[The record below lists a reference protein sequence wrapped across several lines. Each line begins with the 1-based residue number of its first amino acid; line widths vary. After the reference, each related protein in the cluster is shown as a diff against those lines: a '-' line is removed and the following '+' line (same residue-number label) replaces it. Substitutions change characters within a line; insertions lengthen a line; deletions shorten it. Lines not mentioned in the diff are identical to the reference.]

1 MPDPLL
7 VPSIAMLTGGGL
19 LAARDYMKGRL
30 RGPED
35 RYMAMYGKRDWEAS
49 NMDLTIHCA
58 PELADALKA
67 ALKERLAEHLVQR
80 PQESQLLR
88 EEADLTGRRLV
99 FVERDHVTVEE
110 LLQPRHGLYF
120 DLGSSD
126 RVRVVWNHMQ
136 TDGVGMWN
144 ALRGLFDPNPALIPY
159 REVPSPPPL
168 VPELMALPSVAR
180 RLVWRGRLRKSAPDA
195 TPLTRGLAI
204 WETSRLREKR
214 HQVRGSFNL
223 LTSALVIYEVFT
235 RHPDRDRLNVGL
247 TAYFPFLEGRNKY
260 GVFLCKVR
268 RSDVSSIVD
277 QLVKQTRN
285 PMLNWGRSAAQ
296 AYALGR
302 MPDPAFA
309 KVVSYYRRQID
320 VLVSSLPV
328 GRKPISLAGI
338 PTVISCHP
346 WELTLPYYFLLVG
359 TRSELHVSFTSRF
372 PQDPSFLDL
381 EQVLS
386 A

>member
-19 LAARDYMKGRL
+19 LAARDYLSRRL
-30 RGPED
+30 QGPED
-35 RYMAMYGKRDWEAS
+35 RYMALYGKREWEAS

-58 PELADALKA
+58 PELADHLKA
-67 ALKERLAEHLVQR
+67 AIAERLPEHLATR
-80 PQESQLLR
+80 PEETRLLR
-88 EEADLTGRRLV
+88 EEADLSGRRLL
-99 FVERDHVTVEE
+99 FVERDHVTVDE

-120 DLGSSD
+120 DMSAPD

-136 TDGVGMWN
+136 TDGVGMWT
-144 ALRGLFDPNPALIPY
+144 ALRGLFDPNPALVPY

-168 VPELMALPSVAR
+168 VPELLALPSVAR
-180 RLVWRGRLRKSAPDA
+180 RLTWRGRLRKSAPRA
-195 TPLTRGLAI
+195 APLTRGLAI
-204 WETSRLREKR
+204 WDTQRLREKR
-214 HQVRGSFNL
+214 HQVRGSFNV
-223 LTSALVIYEVFT
+223 LTSALVIHEVFT
-235 RHPDRDRLNVGL
+235 RHPERDRLNVGL

-268 RSDVSSIVD
+268 RSDVAGTVA
-277 QLVKQTRN
+277 QLAKQTSN

-309 KVVSYYRRQID
+309 RVVAYYRRQID
-320 VLVSSLPV
+320 VLISSLPV
-328 GRKPISLAGI
+328 GRKPISLAGV

-359 TRSELHVSFTSRF
+359 TRSQLHVSYTSRF
-372 PQDPSFLDL
+372 TQDESFLDL
-381 EQVLS
+381 EASL
-386 A
+386 AA

>member
-1 MPDPLL
+1 
-7 VPSIAMLTGGGL
+7 
-19 LAARDYMKGRL
+19 
-30 RGPED
+30 
-35 RYMAMYGKRDWEAS
+35 MAMYGKREWEAS

-58 PELADALKA
+58 PELTDALKA
-67 ALKERLAEHLVQR
+67 AIRERLEIRLAQHPDET
-80 PQESQLLR
+80 QLLR
-88 EEADLTGRRLV
+88 EEADLTGKQIV
-99 FVERDHVTVEE
+99 FVERESVTVDE
-110 LLQPRHGLYF
+110 LCRPRHGLYF
-120 DLGSSD
+120 DFTPTD

-159 REVPSPPPL
+159 RDVPSPPPL
-168 VPELMALPSVAR
+168 VPELLALPSVAR
-180 RLVWRGRLRKSAPDA
+180 RLTWRGRLRKSAPDSA
-195 TPLTRGLAI
+195 PLTRGLAI
-204 WETSRLREKR
+204 WDTHRLREKR

-223 LTSALVIYEVFT
+223 LTSAFVIHEVFT

-247 TAYFPFLEGRNKY
+247 TAYFPFLQGRNKY

-268 RSDVSSIVD
+268 RSDVAGLVQ
-277 QLVKQTRN
+277 QLSKQTRN

-309 KVVSYYRRQID
+309 KVVAYYRRQID
-320 VLVSSLPV
+320 VLISSLPV
-328 GRKPISLAGI
+328 GRKPISMAGI

-372 PQDPSFLDL
+372 PQDESFLDL
-381 EQVLS
+381 QSVL
-386 A
+386 AA